1 MTSRGDDVD
10 AVAETLAADVQRAAF
25 DVTATDAGRT
35 PADTCINDNDLTG
48 RTLAHFRLDAL
59 IGRGGM
65 GEVYRATDTALDRV
79 VAIKVLPRA
88 VGADERLRARFFREA
103 RAQARLQH
111 AHVCH
116 IYYIGDEDGLLFFA
130 MEHIDGESVQAML
143 ERRGTLPVPEALEL
157 CRMAAL
163 ALREAHTHGFTHRDV
178 KPSNLMIDR
187 RGVVKVVD
195 FGLVTEARER
205 VTGGLGVSTT
215 QTAIVG
221 TPLYMAPEQGR
232 GDAVDFRADVYALGA
247 TLHHLVSGK
256 PPFGGETPREVVTKH
271 ETEAR
276 PSIQVKKRRSGPA
289 PIDALCDRMMA
300 KDPAARFGSYEDL
313 IGTIERISP
322 EHTRPAGFWVRA
334 FALTIDLLLVR
345 VALLP
350 LDFLGAGWMGAVF
363 GVALPAYV
371 LLGHGFFGR
380 TLGKAA
386 LEIEV
391 VPADSDGRLG
401 VRAAAVRFLIQWG
414 PLYLLFG
421 GTTLIEE
428 LGGAQVVTQVLAVIA
443 MVVGAL
449 LYPLE
454 GALSSMTPAKR
465 TIWDRLAN
473 TRVRYR
479 PTRTSES
486 QSFPKASR

>member
-1 MTSRGDDVD
+1 MASQRDDVD
-10 AVAETLAADVQRAAF
+10 AVAATLASDVERAAL
-25 DVTATDAGRT
+25 DVTATDPGRT
-35 PADTCINDNDLTG
+35 PADQSINDHDLTG
-48 RTLAHFRLDAL
+48 RMLAHFRIDGL

-88 VGADERLRARFFREA
+88 VAEDERLRMRFFREA

-116 IYYIGDEDGLLFFA
+116 IYYIGEEDGLLFFA
-130 MEHIDGESVQAML
+130 MEHIDGESLQVL
-143 ERRGTLPVPEALEL
+143 LDRRGSVPVAEALEL
-157 CRMAAL
+157 GRMAAL
-163 ALREAHTHGFTHRDV
+163 ALREAHTHGFTHRDI
-178 KPSNLMIDR
+178 KPSNLMVDR

-195 FGLVTEARER
+195 FGLVTEGTER
-205 VTGGLGVSTT
+205 VSGGLGGSSN

-232 GDAVDFRADVYALGA
+232 GEAVDFRADVYALGA
-247 TLHHLVSGK
+247 TLHHLVSGT
-256 PPFGGETPREVVTKH
+256 PPFGGATPREVVTKH

-300 KDPAARFGSYEDL
+300 KDPAARFRSYDEL
-313 IGTIERISP
+313 IDTIERISP

-334 FALTIDLLLVR
+334 FALAIDLLLVR
-345 VALLP
+345 VVLLP
-350 LDFLGAGWMGAVF
+350 LDFLGAGWMGTVF
-363 GVALPAYV
+363 GIAWLAYE
-371 LLGHGFFGR
+371 LIGHGVFGR

-391 VPADSDGRLG
+391 VPAESDGRPGLR
-401 VRAAAVRFLIQWG
+401 VAAARFLAQWG

-421 GTTLIEE
+421 AATIAEE
-428 LGGAQVVTQVLAVIA
+428 LGAAPVAQTTLGVIA
-443 MVVGAL
+443 LVIGLIV
-449 LYPLE
+449 YPVE

-465 TIWDRLAN
+465 TFWDRLAR

-479 PTRTSES
+479 PTRSMKS
-486 QSFPKASR
+486 

>member
-10 AVAETLAADVQRAAF
+10 AIAETLASDVQRAAF
-25 DVTATDAGRT
+25 DVTVTDAGRT
-35 PADTCINDNDLTG
+35 PADSCINDNDLTG

-79 VAIKVLPRA
+79 VAIKVLQRA
-88 VGADERLRARFFREA
+88 VGENERLRARFFREA

-130 MEHIDGESVQAML
+130 MEHIDGESLQTML

-163 ALREAHTHGFTHRDV
+163 GLREAQAHGFTHRDI

-195 FGLVTEARER
+195 FGLVTEAGEP
-205 VTGGLGVSTT
+205 VTGGLGTSTT

-256 PPFGGETPREVVTKH
+256 PPFAGATPREVVSQH
-271 ETEAR
+271 ESAAR
-276 PSIQVKKRRSGPA
+276 PLIQVKKRRRGPSS
-289 PIDALCDRMMA
+289 IDALCDRMMA
-300 KDPAARFGSYEDL
+300 KDPTARFDSYEDL

-322 EHTRPAGFWVRA
+322 EHTRPAGLWVRA
-334 FALTIDLLLVR
+334 FALAIDVLLVR
-345 VALLP
+345 VVLVP
-350 LDFLGAGWMGAVF
+350 LDLLGAGWMGTVF
-363 GVALPAYV
+363 GAAFLAYE
-371 LLGHGFFGR
+371 LIGHGVFGR

-401 VRAAAVRFLIQWG
+401 LRGAAVRVLIQWG

-428 LGGAQVVTQVLAVIA
+428 LGAAQIVTQVLAVIA
-443 MVVGAL
+443 MVVCL
-449 LYPLE
+449 LVYPLE

-473 TRVRYR
+473 TRVRYL
-479 PTRTSES
+479 PTRTSAT
-486 QSFPKASR
+486 QSFPDAPR